1 MLSDDVRKASQV
13 VITNLRSGEEM
24 GRRIVI
30 ANSFWKRFRGLMGTS
45 PLQKGEGMLF
55 PHTNSV
61 HMFFMRYSLVIAYLT
76 KDFRVLRL
84 VVLNPWQIGPIMLGA
99 YWVLELPHDAEG
111 LIAAGDALRVT
122 ETTFET

>member
-1 MLSDDVRKASQV
+1 M
-13 VITNLRSGEEM
+13 
-24 GRRIVI
+24 
-30 ANSFWKRFRGLMGTS
+30 
-45 PLQKGEGMLF
+45 
-55 PHTNSV
+55 
-61 HMFFMRYSLVIAYLT
+61 IAYLT

-99 YWVLELPHDAEG
+99 YWVLELPQDAEG